1 MNNTFSDN
9 IETSQRI
16 AVRWLWIFFLLL
28 MPALGLGAEEA
39 AEAVEAAEPGRIE
52 LFYSWV
58 EGLGYLGLV
67 VYAGAYIGATV
78 LFIPGSA
85 LTIGAGLLFGI
96 VEGSV
101 IVSIG
106 STTGAALAF
115 LISRYLARERIEN
128 RFGRNPKFKAIDSA
142 IGRQGGKII
151 LLLRLTPLLPFNL
164 SNYLY
169 GLTAVR
175 FWPYVLAS
183 WIGMMPATVLYVYIG
198 SLGKTA
204 AEASTGGMD
213 SGKLALNIVAFLAT
227 VAVTVYVTRIARKAL
242 KEANLE
248 DGPAQAPET
257 SPEAAA

>member
-1 MNNTFSDN
+1 MNNTLSN
-9 IETSQRI
+9 NAGISRL
-16 AVRWLWIFFLLL
+16 VSVWWMWIFFLFL
-28 MPALGLGAEEA
+28 MPSLGLGAEEA
-39 AEAVEAAEPGRIE
+39 SEAVEVAEPGRIE

-58 EGLGYLGLV
+58 ESLGYLGFI

-78 LFIPGSA
+78 LFIPGSL
-85 LTIGAGLLFGI
+85 LTLGAGFIFG
-96 VEGSV
+96 VVKGSV

-106 STTGAALAF
+106 SVIGAAFAF
-115 LISRYLARERIEN
+115 LISRYLARERIEK
-128 RFGRNPKFKAIDSA
+128 RFGQNSKFKAIDSA
-142 IGRQGGKII
+142 IGKEGGKII

-175 FWPYVLAS
+175 FWHYVLAS

-204 AEASTGGMD
+204 AEAATGGMD

-227 VAVTVYVTRIARKAL
+227 VAVTFYVTRIARKAL
-242 KEANLE
+242 KEANLQ
-248 DGPAQAPET
+248 DGLEQAPET
-257 SPEAAA
+257 SPEATV

>member
-1 MNNTFSDN
+1 MNNTFSN
-9 IETSQRI
+9 NTGISRRI
-16 AVRWLWIFFLLL
+16 AIRWLWILFLLL
-28 MPALGLGAEEA
+28 MPVIGLGAEEGTEA
-39 AEAVEAAEPGRIE
+39 AEAIEPGRIE

-58 EGLGYLGLV
+58 EGLGYLGFI

-78 LFIPGSA
+78 LFIPGSL
-85 LTIGAGLLFGI
+85 LTLGAGFIFG
-96 VEGSV
+96 VVKGSV

-106 STTGAALAF
+106 SVIGAAFAF
-115 LISRYLARERIEN
+115 LISRYLARERIEK
-128 RFGRNPKFKAIDSA
+128 RFGQNSKFKAIDSA
-142 IGRQGGKII
+142 IGKEGGKII

-175 FWPYVLAS
+175 FWHYVLAS

-204 AEASTGGMD
+204 AEAATGGMD

-227 VAVTVYVTRIARKAL
+227 VAVTFYVTRIARKAL
-242 KEANLE
+242 KEANLQ
-248 DGPAQAPET
+248 DGLEQAPET
-257 SPEAAA
+257 SPEATV

>member
-1 MNNTFSDN
+1 MNNTFSNN
-9 IETSQRI
+9 IETSRLV
-16 AVRWLWIFFLLL
+16 AVRWLWIFSLLL

-58 EGLGYLGLV
+58 EDLGYLGFI

-85 LTIGAGLLFGI
+85 LTIGAGVIFGM
-96 VEGSV
+96 VKGTV

-142 IGRQGGKII
+142 IGKQGGKII

-175 FWPYVLAS
+175 FWHYVLAS
-183 WIGMMPATVLYVYIG
+183 WIGMLPGTVLFVCIG
-198 SLGKTA
+198 ACVKTV
-204 AEASTGGMD
+204 AEAATGGMD
-213 SGKLALNIVAFLAT
+213 SGKLALNIIALLAI
-227 VAVTVYVTRIARKAL
+227 VAVTVYVTKIARKAL

-248 DGPAQAPET
+248 DGPAQTPET
-257 SPEAAA
+257 SPEAAV